1 MNPVS
6 DSVSS
11 ISESSTPGSFGHV
24 TINERNPSS
33 RFSRFVDERMK
44 DWMRDYLDDLPETD
58 YEVSF
63 FDEDPL
69 GEISCLVIV
78 QSGETLWR
86 AWESA
91 DNPRTALKRSLHHLH
106 TAGVIGGQPDD
117 QDDSDN

>member
-11 ISESSTPGSFGHV
+11 ISEFSTPGSFGHV

-33 RFSRFVDERMK
+33 RFNRFVDERMK
-44 DWMRDYLDDLPETD
+44 DWMRDYLDDLPDTD

-91 DNPRTALKRSLHHLH
+91 DTPRTALKRSLHHLH
-106 TAGVIGGQPDD
+106 TDGVIGGQPDD